1 MEGVLNLLAVCW
13 THVGLLGLDVNQ
25 ERKETFLV
33 TVVDDTGSAP
43 LATSLGRNPH
53 FEDGKTLDLFQA
65 GIIAWSLFQS

>member
-13 THVGLLGLDVNQ
+13 THVGLLAL
-25 ERKETFLV
+25 KENRQGKKTLV
-33 TVVDDTGSAP
+33 VMVVDDTGSAP